1 MSGKSMKIREKLIQS
16 GKMTA
21 LGKTV
26 RGVAHEVNNLIAV
39 ISANGEY
46 LLGLVKKEK
55 FSPDVV
61 DSLEAIQ
68 EYSTRAGKIT
78 QGLLNFSR
86 EETEPQRAN
95 INNLI
100 ETTLS
105 FMEKQLEK
113 ENIKLITNF
122 ALSVPEIIGNRSQLQ
137 QVFLNLILN
146 AIDAMPKGGCLTIAT
161 GAKGEKFIEVTFE
174 DTGYGI
180 PKDKIKRIFSPNFT
194 TKERGEGSGLGLP
207 ICYEIV
213 NRHFGEIKVKS
224 RKIKGTAISLRFP
237 IKQS

>member
-1 MSGKSMKIREKLIQS
+1 MSGKSRKIREKRIQS

-46 LLGLVKKEK
+46 LLELVKKEK
-55 FSPDVV
+55 FSSDVV
-61 DSLEAIQ
+61 DSLKAIQ
-68 EYSTRAGKIT
+68 EYSTQAGKIT
-78 QGLLNFSR
+78 QGILDFSR
-86 EETEPQRAN
+86 EETEPQGVN
-95 INNLI
+95 INKLI

-113 ENIKLITNF
+113 ENIELITNF
-122 ALSVPEIIGNRSQLQ
+122 SLSIPEIIGNRSQLQ

-146 AIDAMPKGGCLTIAT
+146 AINAMPKGGSLTIT
-161 GAKGEKFIEVTFE
+161 TRAKREKFIEAIFE
-174 DTGYGI
+174 DTGWGI
-180 PKDKIKRIFSPNFT
+180 RKDKMKKIFSPNFT

-213 NRHFGEIKVKS
+213 NRHFGEIEVKS
-224 RKIKGTAISLRFP
+224 KKVKGTAISLRFP